1 MLTAACS
8 VGRRAN
14 LPRKLGARGLWP
26 LGARA
31 VARLAL
37 ALAAK
42 VGPGAAD
49 AVKAAA
55 VAPGAAAFE
64 VVVLRPALTVNR
76 VATPD
81 AGARVAYPYAA
92 IFPAY

>member
-1 MLTAACS
+1 LAALGSCS
-8 VGRRAN
+8 C
-14 LPRKLGARGLWP
+14 
-26 LGARA
+26 
-31 VARLAL
+31 RLAL

-64 VVVLRPALTVNR
+64 VVVLRPALTVHH
-76 VATPD
+76 VVTPD

-92 IFPAY
+92 IFPVYWWPGLVDCTSFKTSKEQLLL